1 MYVPQRAYNYPIALM
16 RDSPRFARCL
26 QGGGVYFQSGTVTIT
41 SSSIYGNTGRVRAHV
56 QNYPSPCWGI
66 HTFCAMCLQGGGG
79 VAIRLYPGGIVSI
92 VNCRVYSNQAIVNTP
107 EPYVRASHAYESSRC
122 ALFHMFRACACRVAV
137 SMFWEARSR
146 LGLP

>member
-1 MYVPQRAYNYPIALM
+1 MCATHHEIAHHASYVSLSQCPSLLP
-16 RDSPRFARCL
+16 SPMGRLLTRLPRLRSAHCL
-26 QGGGVYFQSGTVTIT
+26 QGGGVYVGINSGIVTIS
-41 SSSIYGNTGRVRAHV
+41 SSSIYGNYAG
-56 QNYPSPCWGI
+56 
-66 HTFCAMCLQGGGG
+66 QGGGG
-79 VAIRLYPGGIVSI
+79 VYVNMQHGGAGTVSI

-137 SMFWEARSR
+137 SMFLEARSR